1 MTSRIFNPDGVPAP
15 LAAYSHG
22 ARQPTQVRVV
32 HSAGQVASGGN
43 DEAIPSTFREQAEV
57 VWDRLAKILTASNMA
72 LTDIVKINFY
82 LTDASDV
89 VVNREVFTNILS
101 DHRPPTTLVVV
112 SRLTRPEYKIEI
124 EIVAARPRP
133 TKARYTLRV

>member
-1 MTSRIFNPDGVPAP
+1 MATRIFNPESVPVP

-22 ARQPTQVRVV
+22 ARVSSQARVL
-32 HSAGQVASGGN
+32 HSAGQIGRWADDGP
-43 DEAIPSTFREQAEV
+43 IPPSFREQAEA
-57 VWDRLAKILTASNMA
+57 VWDRLGKILTAGGLA

-82 LTDASDV
+82 LTDANDAV
-89 VVNREVFTNILS
+89 ANREVFTCALS

-124 EIVAARPRP
+124 EIVAADR
-133 TKARYTLRV
+133 